1 MTLTVAHP
9 GLVRRLFAAC
19 TLGATLC
26 ATLGTTLL
34 HAQADSAKKEK
45 QQLFTMTDAAIG
57 VGFTA
62 LTFAVYPSDKSMAQ
76 RMQTQRTI
84 ASESLDQ
91 LITGFDRF
99 AVPGVLVASAG
110 AYAFGKLAHEPT
122 LADIGWHTS
131 EAMIVG
137 AIATEL
143 VKGFAGR
150 SRPFVTA
157 DSNPHDWNF
166 GAGFGSE
173 SRQSF
178 PSGHTMTAFAAA
190 AALSSEVQLHWPR
203 YAWPARIALYG
214 GASMVGLARMYRNQ
228 HWASDVA
235 LGAGIGTMAGLKTV
249 RYGHLHENNFVDK
262 ILLHTTVVPAMRG
275 GSIGWSAAFR

>member
-1 MTLTVAHP
+1 MTRTVAHP
-9 GLVRRLFAAC
+9 GLVRRFVAAC
-19 TLGATLC
+19 TLGATLS
-26 ATLGTTLL
+26 ATLGATLL
-34 HAQADSAKKEK
+34 HAQAAPSDSTKRVT
-45 QQLFTMTDAAIG
+45 QPLFTMTDAAIG

-84 ASESLDQ
+84 ASKSLDQ
-91 LITGFDRF
+91 FITGFDRF

-110 AYAFGKLAHEPT
+110 AYAFGKLAHEPA

-143 VKGFAGR
+143 VKGIAGR
-150 SRPFVTA
+150 SRPYVTA
-157 DSNPHDWNF
+157 DSNADDWKF

-173 SRQSF
+173 DRQSF

-190 AALSSEVQLHWPR
+190 AALSSEVQLKWPR
-203 YAWPARIALYG
+203 YTWPARIALYG
-214 GASMVGLARMYRNQ
+214 GASLVGLARMYRNQ
-228 HWASDVA
+228 HWASDVV
-235 LGAGIGTMAGLKTV
+235 LGAGIGTMAGLMTV
-249 RYGHLHENNFVDK
+249 RRESRARYRKNSSSTIAG
-262 ILLHTTVVPAMRG
+262 
-275 GSIGWSAAFR
+275 